1 MWLKVKQGTTKR
13 QIMKYR
19 ILLLGMVVAFST
31 MVSLGVRSWLQGQTV
46 EARQKRAADTVAALP
61 PLVPVTVK
69 FKETLSAPGKPTILS
84 TERVYGVRVDGSEV
98 WIDQQHTNAGD
109 IYLTHWHMLLADGTD
124 AEGDDVTKTMTAVK
138 LPVGN
143 STRAL
148 ERWDP
153 NARCTV
159 QASGFNSTPAPQA
172 EEMLLGV
179 NTMKIVLRDSK
190 TARIT
195 VWRAPSVNC
204 LELRRLAEFK
214 TQDGSVK
221 DTSDLVATEVVLGEP
236 NSSLFLLPTG
246 EENISYS
253 ERYNRLVAAQGGR
266 PVDGDMANLQRRDKM
281 FSKFALKP

>member
-1 MWLKVKQGTTKR
+1 MKN
-13 QIMKYR
+13 QIV
-19 ILLLGMVVAFST
+19 LLGMVVALST
-31 MVSLGVRSWLQGQTV
+31 MVSVGVRSSLRGQTV
-46 EARQKRAADTVAALP
+46 KVRQKRAADTVAALP
-61 PLVPVTVK
+61 PFVPATVK
-69 FKETLSAPGKPTILS
+69 FKESLSAPGKPDILS

-98 WIDQQHTNAGD
+98 WVDRQHTNAGD
-109 IYLTHWHMLLADGTD
+109 IYLTHWHVLLADGTD
-124 AEGDDVTKTMTAVK
+124 AEGDDVTKAMTAVK
-138 LPVGN
+138 LPLGK
-143 STRAL
+143 SSRAL

-159 QASGFNSTPAPQA
+159 QASGFNSTPAPEA
-172 EEMLLGV
+172 EEKLLGI
-179 NTMKIVLRDSK
+179 NTTKIILSDSK

-195 VWRAPSVNC
+195 VWRAPSLNC

-214 TQDGSVK
+214 NQNGSVK

-236 NSSLFLLPTG
+236 KGSLFLLPTG

-266 PVDGDMANLQRRDKM
+266 PADGDMPTLQRRDKM